1 MVHKPSASGP
11 VVIRLGIR
19 DHWDIFKI
27 TKMLRPLLYTLGQI
41 EVLRASPPPIK
52 ANLPVSAFFNPGL
65 HHAIN
70 GRKTRTAAQKYNG
83 ALGLPAY
90 IKGPKRQ
97 FNTQTLA
104 LFDGRMT
111 GPK

>member
-52 ANLPVSAFFNPGL
+52 ANLADLAFFNQGL
-65 HHAIN
+65 NHGIN
-70 GRKTRTAAQKYNG
+70 GRKTGKAGQKSIG
-83 ALGLPAY
+83 ELGSLTS
-90 IKGPKRQ
+90 IITLKRQ
-97 FNTQTLA
+97 F
-104 LFDGRMT
+104 
-111 GPK
+111 K